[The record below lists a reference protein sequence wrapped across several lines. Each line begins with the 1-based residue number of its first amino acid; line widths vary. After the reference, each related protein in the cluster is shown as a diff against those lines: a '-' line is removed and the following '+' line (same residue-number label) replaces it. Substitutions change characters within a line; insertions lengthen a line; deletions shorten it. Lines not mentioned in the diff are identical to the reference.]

1 MKRIFTVSFKCGIHK
16 LIFLDMRMKIFL
28 QIREFPKI
36 LETMKKNWALSENL
50 ETAKL
55 YLQIPELMKT
65 VKINS

>member
-36 LETMKKNWALSENL
+36 LETMKKN
-50 ETAKL
+50 
-55 YLQIPELMKT
+55 
-65 VKINS
+65 